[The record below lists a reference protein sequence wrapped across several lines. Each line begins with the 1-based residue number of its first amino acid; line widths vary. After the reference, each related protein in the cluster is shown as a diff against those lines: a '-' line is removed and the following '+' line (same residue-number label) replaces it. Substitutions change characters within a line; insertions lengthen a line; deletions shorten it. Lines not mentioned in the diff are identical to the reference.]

1 MKVLEAIK
9 NQTSST
15 LRQGA
20 MAKAR
25 YRLPFNTQEVTQLLW
40 DAYCAEVRKRNAD
53 PQQTAETQTIMASIA
68 RWLIEQQAKP
78 ALILQGNVGNGK
90 STTARSVAT
99 LFSSLSNNAAQY
111 LKENSWRMKKEEKM
125 LYEHLVCAPQ
135 WVFVTAQEL
144 VDMATRQPEKY
155 EVMKT
160 TLHLII
166 DEMGLEPAT
175 AKIYGT
181 EVTPIADVLA
191 HRYNEMLPTIITTNL
206 NDDAIRAKY
215 GVRIADR
222 LREIC
227 GRLVYRNASFR

>member
-1 MKVLEAIK
+1 
-9 NQTSST
+9 
-15 LRQGA
+15 
-20 MAKAR
+20 MAKAQ
-25 YRLPFNTQEVTQLLW
+25 YRLPFSTQEVEELMW
-40 DAYCAEVRKRNAD
+40 EAYSAEVRKRNAE
-53 PQQTAETQTIMASIA
+53 PQRTQETQVVLASIA
-68 RWLIEQQAKP
+68 KWLTEPQAKP

-99 LFSSLSNNAAQY
+99 LFSSLSNNATRY
-111 LKENSWRMKKEEKM
+111 LKENRWQMKKEDVM
-125 LYEHLVCAPQ
+125 LYEHLECAPQ
-135 WVFVTAQEL
+135 WVFVTAQDL

-166 DEMGLEPAT
+166 DEMGLEPVT

-206 NDDAIRAKY
+206 NDEAIKQKY

-227 GRLVYRNASFR
+227 GRLVYRNTSFR

>member
-1 MKVLEAIK
+1 
-9 NQTSST
+9 
-15 LRQGA
+15 
-20 MAKAR
+20 
-25 YRLPFNTQEVTQLLW
+25 
-40 DAYCAEVRKRNAD
+40 
-53 PQQTAETQTIMASIA
+53 
-68 RWLIEQQAKP
+68 
-78 ALILQGNVGNGK
+78 
-90 STTARSVAT
+90 
-99 LFSSLSNNAAQY
+99 
-111 LKENSWRMKKEEKM
+111 M